1 MEIEPGIILVDK
13 PKGITSFD
21 VIRRLRRE
29 LGIRKM
35 GHAGTLDP
43 NATGLMIIA
52 LGDATKKLSSY
63 IKLPKSYEAEILF
76 GIKTDTGDT
85 DGAIIERREVAEIS
99 EEDLK
104 KVLADFEKEKFLNIK
119 VPAYSAIKQKGKA
132 LYELA
137 RKGIEVEAPVKP
149 MEIRGAKLL
158 SLRQENGKY
167 FASVLFD
174 VGSGAYVRS
183 IAEELGKRLGAVCT
197 LSNLRRVSIS
207 EFTVENARK
216 I

>member
-21 VIRRLRRE
+21 VIRRLRKE

-52 LGDATKKLSSY
+52 LESSTKKLESY
-63 IKLPKSYEAEILF
+63 LKLPKCYEAEILF

-85 DGAIIERREVAEIS
+85 DGAIVGTKDAAVS
-99 EEDLK
+99 ESAIRNI
-104 KVLADFEKEKFLNIK
+104 LADFEKERILNIK

-137 RKGIEVEAPVKP
+137 RKGIEVDAPVRP

-158 SLRQENGKY
+158 SFRQENGRF
-167 FASVLFD
+167 FAFVHFD
-174 VGSGAYVRS
+174 VGSGAYIRS
-183 IAEELGKRLGAVCT
+183 IAEELGARLGTICT
-197 LSNLRRVSIS
+197 LSNLRRISIA